1 MSDFEKYKSWLR
13 NLEEKYGNYAFS
25 SLDVIFL
32 DGTSFNDHY
41 QKVFD
46 GSDSVKMQRNR
57 YRTPFQLER
66 DKILYSSI
74 FQRLADK
81 TQLFTTEK
89 INLTENRLTHSL
101 KVMQISR
108 SIARGLKLNEDLVET
123 IALGHDVGHAP
134 FAHIGEDALEEWII
148 EKLNVKKKRQRKL
161 SSKIPI
167 LEESIENETV
177 RKKVKIFF
185 TFGNDPDEKFFLHG
199 RQSFRILSLKRNS
212 DYLGFSKP
220 VMYGIWRHSVKNF
233 NTDKT
238 FNFITE
244 IDGKEITLSGKDDLT
259 YEAQIVRYADDIAWV
274 VSDLEE
280 GFNNKILKN
289 SQIMDIIKNTRD
301 INSTLELRIKN
312 AFSEIPING
321 SELLTIFISD
331 IISNNINKLE
341 KTLNSESFEISFSH
355 IVNEVFDKLKIFI
368 REKLHNKYFM
378 ARGSQLNKS
387 RVKALCDWYYKN
399 SNDFLNEVINKIE
412 NPTFPI
418 HLTIKKELNIK
429 EINSKYSSNEL
440 YKNLIKSNKYYRI
453 ATIMDFVSV
462 LTDHEVYKLSE
473 TMP

>member
-1 MSDFEKYKSWLR
+1 
-13 NLEEKYGNYAFS
+13 
-25 SLDVIFL
+25 
-32 DGTSFNDHY
+32 
-41 QKVFD
+41 
-46 GSDSVKMQRNR
+46 
-57 YRTPFQLER
+57 
-66 DKILYSSI
+66 
-74 FQRLADK
+74 
-81 TQLFTTEK
+81 
-89 INLTENRLTHSL
+89 
-101 KVMQISR
+101 
-108 SIARGLKLNEDLVET
+108 
-123 IALGHDVGHAP
+123 
-134 FAHIGEDALEEWII
+134 
-148 EKLNVKKKRQRKL
+148 
-161 SSKIPI
+161 
-167 LEESIENETV
+167 
-177 RKKVKIFF
+177 
-185 TFGNDPDEKFFLHG
+185 
-199 RQSFRILSLKRNS
+199 
-212 DYLGFSKP
+212 
-220 VMYGIWRHSVKNF
+220 MYGIWRHSVKNF
-233 NTDKT
+233 NSDKT

-259 YEAQIVRYADDIAWV
+259 YEAQVVRHADDIAWV

-280 GFNNKILKN
+280 GFNSKILKN
-289 SQIMDIIKNTRD
+289 SQIMDIIKNIRD

-312 AFSEIPING
+312 AFSEIPINA

-355 IVNEVFDKLKIFI
+355 IVNKVFDKLKIFI

-387 RVKALCDWYYKN
+387 RVKVLCDWYYKN
-399 SNDFLNEVINKIE
+399 TNDFLNEVISKIE

-440 YKNLIKSNKYYRI
+440 YKNLIKSNKYYKI